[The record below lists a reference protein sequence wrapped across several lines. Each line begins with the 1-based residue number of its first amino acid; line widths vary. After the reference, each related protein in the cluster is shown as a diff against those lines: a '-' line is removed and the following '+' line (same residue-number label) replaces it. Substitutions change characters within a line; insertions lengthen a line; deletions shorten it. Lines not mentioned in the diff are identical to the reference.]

1 MQIAFAGPDLEA
13 DFAKMKGTDIDEE
26 LGIEQKRNK
35 ILNDG
40 TDFYLLQRL
49 HDLCSDYLSIAISAT
64 CPHRQIHRLLP
75 DPPELHPDPN
85 LDPILHSESYSL
97 ILVYFILASTPS
109 LVSASLLCIQ

>member
-40 TDFYLLQRL
+40 TDFYLLKRL
-49 HDLCSDYLSIAISAT
+49 HNLRSNCLSIFVFAT
-64 CPHRQIHRLLP
+64 CPQRQILRILP
-75 DPPELHPDPN
+75 DPPDLHPDPY
-85 LDPILHSESYSL
+85 LDPMLHLESYSL
-97 ILVYFILASTPS
+97 ILVYFILASTPP
-109 LVSASLLCIQ
+109 LISASLLCIQ